1 MSLTKVFTLLTIVQE
16 LQLAKP
22 AWERE
27 TGEASIGGAL
37 LSRNLNGFYSD
48 LPVRATGRLAQ
59 VYQITIKLL
68 ILLHI

>member
-16 LQLAKP
+16 LQMAKP

-37 LSRNLNGFYSD
+37 LSRNLNGF
-48 LPVRATGRLAQ
+48 
-59 VYQITIKLL
+59 
-68 ILLHI
+68 